1 MENHEK
7 IIPGGIVR
15 GSITVPGDKSISI
28 RAILLSSVS
37 EGTSAISGLSK
48 GEDIKSALKCI
59 MQLGIETFKD
69 KMGNLVVEGK
79 GMKGF
84 APLTKDLDCGNS
96 GTTLRLLTG
105 LLAGQENTYTLTGDD
120 SLKKRPMERVITPL
134 RKMGAKI
141 ECLESDYSLP
151 FSVGSSLLKSI
162 EYNVPVASA
171 QVKSAI
177 LFAGMYADGITSVI
191 ETEKT
196 RDHTEL
202 MLNACGV
209 EVITDSI
216 KKKVTVK
223 GLKKIMPINMS
234 IPGDISGASFFIVL
248 STLLAG
254 SSLTIKNVGL
264 NPTRSGVI
272 DVLRE
277 MGADISVT
285 NKRLAGNE
293 ETADLEIKSAELTGI
308 TIKGNKIPMVI
319 DELPIIAVAG
329 AFANGKTVICDAS
342 ELRVKETD
350 RIHALCFNLRK
361 MGANVE
367 ENPDGLTIFGNGA
380 LHGSEFD
387 SFGDHRIAMAF
398 AVAAC
403 ALKEESVI
411 EGSDWA
417 DISFPGFYD
426 LLNRIRGISQN

>member
-1 MENHEK
+1 M
-7 IIPGGIVR
+7 
-15 GSITVPGDKSISI
+15 
-28 RAILLSSVS
+28 
-37 EGTSAISGLSK
+37 
-48 GEDIKSALKCI
+48 
-59 MQLGIETFKD
+59 
-69 KMGNLVVEGK
+69 
-79 GMKGF
+79 
-84 APLTKDLDCGNS
+84 
-96 GTTLRLLTG
+96 
-105 LLAGQENTYTLTGDD
+105 
-120 SLKKRPMERVITPL
+120 
-134 RKMGAKI
+134 
-141 ECLESDYSLP
+141 
-151 FSVGSSLLKSI
+151 GSSLLKSI

-209 EVITDSI
+209 EVITDNI
-216 KKKVTVK
+216 KKKVTVE

-293 ETADLEIKSAELTGI
+293 ETADLEIKSAGLTGI
-308 TIKGNKIPMVI
+308 TLKGNKIPMVI

-329 AFANGKTVICDAS
+329 AFANGETVICDAA

-426 LLNRIRGISQN
+426 LLNRIRGISPN